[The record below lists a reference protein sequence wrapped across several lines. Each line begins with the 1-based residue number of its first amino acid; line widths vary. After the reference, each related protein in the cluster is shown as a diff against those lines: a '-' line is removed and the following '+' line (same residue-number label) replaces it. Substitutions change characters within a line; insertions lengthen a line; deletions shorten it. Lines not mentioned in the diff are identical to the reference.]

1 MAIEYQRNT
10 WETGKVITAKAL
22 NDIETGIVNIVEKLN
37 NMDSQ
42 VTSQTLTVEDDASIS
57 GDTSIGGTATVIGK
71 ATFNGPV
78 EINGVTTLKGATTVN
93 NDITVSANKH
103 IILLESSNESPNESN
118 YVVTKGYVDGEVTT
132 INGRSINSTNTG
144 IAVNGT
150 LGSGISIELK
160 PASTTALGG
169 IKVGQNLTID
179 SGELDVPMASA
190 NTNGLMSKAHFTKLE
205 GIPANATNNTGTVT
219 GVKINNVTKNPT
231 DGTVDIGNIVTGITM
246 NNNSIS
252 ITNGNVDL
260 GTVIQDIS
268 SKANLNSPA
277 FTGQITLG
285 DTSIEEPAL
294 QKLNG
299 LPQIPSL
306 ADNAGDGIYVLQA
319 NKTTPEGGVP
329 VITYSWIPVPEQESG
344 GEGS

>member
-132 INGRSINSTNTG
+132 INGRSIKSTNTG

-179 SGELDVPMASA
+179 SGKLDVLMASTD
-190 NTNGLMSKAHFTKLE
+190 TNGLMSSTDFNKLA
-205 GIPANATNNTGTVT
+205 GIASGATANIGTVT

-329 VITYSWIPVPEQESG
+329 VITYSWIPVSQQESG